1 MENKKKVDLSS
12 VKLSKV
18 KEEDNIKDGLQEVE
32 NIEEIDEINNI
43 LEEQPEIKDVKEAD
57 KKVDKTATK
66 SNSKKQTKKKYEL
79 HELIPC
85 RSVTMGELGLDS
97 KKTNNAYYW
106 GNYGDVCE
114 VSYEDLLFLKAQRSG
129 FLYNPSFIIEADD
142 VFPEDKNLV
151 EIKELYDRFINLAD
165 FFELNTGEIKE
176 ILKNAPEGFRDV
188 VATKAGEMVRNNRL
202 ESLAVIKIIDAIVGT
217 NLKMFIS

>member
-1 MENKKKVDLSS
+1 MENKKKVDLSW
-12 VKLSKV
+12 VKLNKV
-18 KEEDNIKDGLQEVE
+18 KEQDIVENELQETE
-32 NIEEIDEINNI
+32 DIEV
-43 LEEQPEIKDVKEAD
+43 EEQSEANEIVDEVE
-57 KKVDKTATK
+57 KKTETTISK
-66 SNSKKQTKKKYEL
+66 SNAKKQTKKKYEL

-97 KKTNNAYYW
+97 KKTNNTYYW

-114 VSYEDLLFLKAQRSG
+114 VSYEDLLFLKAQKSG

-142 VFPEDKNLV
+142 VFPEDKTLV

-188 VATKAGEMVRNNRL
+188 VATKAGEMVRSNRL